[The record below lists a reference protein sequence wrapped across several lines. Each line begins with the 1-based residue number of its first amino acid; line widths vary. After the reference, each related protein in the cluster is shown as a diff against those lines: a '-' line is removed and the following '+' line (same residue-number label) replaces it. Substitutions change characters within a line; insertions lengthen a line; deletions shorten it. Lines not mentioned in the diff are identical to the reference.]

1 MADYPIYPGYPA
13 APGKLPNPG
22 AAGSFLG
29 GAGGPLMM
37 AAGAG
42 LDIGGAIIGA
52 NSANQ
57 SANRQ
62 WQLIQS
68 ELARRNGIQSGL
80 APGLMTSAGITDP
93 TARASMVNAISGQSV
108 GEGGAGAQQPTQN
121 PNHMLP
127 GRTHTNAN
135 DIVNKV
141 ENPFGQAM
149 ANIAQGNGSLND
161 LKAAYTAYLQ
171 GIQNFTSNGGANARV
186 AQQSLTNPKLMA
198 TFRALWQGL
207 GGGQAPLLGQAA

>member
-1 MADYPIYPGYPA
+1 MG
-13 APGKLPNPG
+13 GSGGG
-22 AAGSFLG
+22 ALGSLG
-29 GAGGPLMM
+29 GVGNIAQLGI
-37 AAGAG
+37 GAG
-42 LDIGGAIIGA
+42 LDLGGAILGA

-68 ELARRNGIQSGL
+68 ELARRNAIQSGM

-93 TARASMVNAISGQSV
+93 AQRAQILGATSGQSV
-108 GEGGAGAQQPTQN
+108 GESGAGAQQPTQS
-121 PNHMLP
+121 PNHLLP

-149 ANIAQGNGSLND
+149 AQISGGQGTLQD
-161 LKAAYTAYLQ
+161 LKAAYAAYKN
-171 GIQNFTSNGGANARV
+171 GIQNFTSSGGANARV
-186 AQQSLTNPKLMA
+186 AQQSLTNPKLIQ
-198 TFRALWQGL
+198 TFNNLWAQL
-207 GGGQAPLLGQAA
+207 GGGKAPVLGS